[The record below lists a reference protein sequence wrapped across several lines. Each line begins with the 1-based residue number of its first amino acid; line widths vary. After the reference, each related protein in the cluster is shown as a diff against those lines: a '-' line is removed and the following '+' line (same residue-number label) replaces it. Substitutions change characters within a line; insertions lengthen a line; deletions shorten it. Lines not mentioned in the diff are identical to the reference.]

1 MSLISTTSEGVAP
14 TWAPASRKARHLD
27 SVRFHTVT
35 LWPELIR
42 FFTIPEPIRPRPRK
56 PKRSALG
63 WMFFDCSVSDTK
75 LMSISGWSGGG
86 SGDGRFNNAFCTLR
100 RDNVLLVYEECA
112 GVLFESAIE
121 TSTDSESAP
130 ELLFWWLLRRVDETR
145 GRFAFVAEEVVGGL
159 AAATG
164 DAAFEDVSRADA
176 AAAAAERLTA
186 DELARGTTT
195 ALAGVGVLVVL
206 GSNFCL
212 RPGVAFFGVAR
223 DEETLLLI
231 LAEVSFSTE
240 DSSLLR
246 SLSNS
251 SFGSV
256 PSPLAASNSSL
267 NFSGLFM

>member
-1 MSLISTTSEGVAP
+1 MSLMSTTSEGVAP
-14 TWAPASRKARHLD
+14 TWAPASRKARHLA

-42 FFTIPEPIRPRPRK
+42 FFTIPEPIRPKPRK

-63 WMFFDCSVSDTK
+63 WMFFDCSVSDTR

-86 SGDGRFNNAFCTLR
+86 SGDGRFSNAFCTLR
-100 RDNVLLVYEECA
+100 RDNVLLVYEECV

-121 TSTDSESAP
+121 TSTGSESAP

-145 GRFAFVAEEVVGGL
+145 GRFAFVAEDVVGGL

-164 DAAFEDVSRADA
+164 EAAFEDVSRAEA

-195 ALAGVGVLVVL
+195 ALAAGVVVVL

-212 RPGVAFFGVAR
+212 RPGVAFFGVTR

-231 LAEVSFSTE
+231 LAEVSFSP

-256 PSPLAASNSSL
+256 PSPLAASNSVL
-267 NFSGLFM
+267 NFSGFFM